1 MNIQHMLTQ
10 RGNSS
15 GAAST
20 LTTVKTSGVRRQRK
34 VKNEPRAERRVQAAA
49 SGVTV
54 SGSATPPPPD
64 DIVSHLRNPTYQR
77 DFQTLALYGPHG
89 VGCQLT
95 AQDALTLADGECL
108 ADTVVDFHNID
119 HYSLVIAMNLAGMVS
134 GKLSETVED
143 NVQLVHYDS
152 ASLHT
157 KKPEVMEGVKKMLL
171 MLHTAQMPTADRKKA
186 ANSLDR
192 AEITIMHPEEIPTQS
207 NSVDCG
213 IYVCMYLHALVSS
226 GFNIIKRWMKFYGKK
241 SHTYRRQLREEVSLH
256 TTGDLV
262 VRLFG
267 EGVEVPLQPLPQ
279 LGEFGAL
286 VFPKE
291 DEVRTDLARQSGMV
305 TRMELGGYVVCAAV
319 TSLARACGIS
329 EEQLLSGAAH
339 ELQTYG
345 TPLLSLSTSH
355 NQVDHAASMKTLA
368 SSIHATP
375 CPLRWTGVSWCPR
388 GRKWGVKMVC
398 GPGMGQQ
405 IRLGAYNVED
415 DAAYAYAAAAY
426 VIRRKDH
433 IPHMKVLT
441 DTEMAALDGCVRSD
455 VRHLVKARLWWR
467 WRQWRTAM
475 AEVGIAPGTPFP
487 LENGG
492 SRSPPISIGDDEGE
506 YPLTLKDDAADEE
519 MQDPELG

>member
-1 MNIQHMLTQ
+1 M
-10 RGNSS
+10 
-15 GAAST
+15 
-20 LTTVKTSGVRRQRK
+20 
-34 VKNEPRAERRVQAAA
+34 
-49 SGVTV
+49 
-54 SGSATPPPPD
+54 D
-64 DIVSHLRNPTYQR
+64 
-77 DFQTLALYGPHG
+77 
-89 VGCQLT
+89 
-95 AQDALTLADGECL
+95 
-108 ADTVVDFHNID
+108 
-119 HYSLVIAMNLAGMVS
+119 
-134 GKLSETVED
+134 
-143 NVQLVHYDS
+143 
-152 ASLHT
+152 
-157 KKPEVMEGVKKMLL
+157 
-171 MLHTAQMPTADRKKA
+171 
-186 ANSLDR
+186 
-192 AEITIMHPEEIPTQS
+192 PEEIPTQS

-226 GFNIIKRWMKFYGKK
+226 GFTIIKRWMTFYGKK

-267 EGVEVPLQPLPQ
+267 EGVEVPQQPLPQ

-329 EEQLLSGAAH
+329 AEQLLSGAAH
-339 ELQTYG
+339 KLQTYG

-355 NQVDHAASMKTLA
+355 NLVDHAASMKTLA

-375 CPLRWTGVSWCPR
+375 CPLPVPSSFRPKVDVASPGQRRESPPQAMPTKEESENPTTPVTPEAPGRPCRTRRASSRLGGMEESRTVRNISMQSANGNRPASSRWTGVSWCPR

-398 GPGMGQQ
+398 GPGTGQQ

-415 DAAYAYAAAAY
+415 DAAYAYGAAAY

-433 IPHMKVLT
+433 IPHMK
-441 DTEMAALDGCVRSD
+441 
-455 VRHLVKARLWWR
+455 
-467 WRQWRTAM
+467 WRTAM

>member
-1 MNIQHMLTQ
+1 M
-10 RGNSS
+10 
-15 GAAST
+15 
-20 LTTVKTSGVRRQRK
+20 
-34 VKNEPRAERRVQAAA
+34 
-49 SGVTV
+49 
-54 SGSATPPPPD
+54 
-64 DIVSHLRNPTYQR
+64 
-77 DFQTLALYGPHG
+77 
-89 VGCQLT
+89 
-95 AQDALTLADGECL
+95 
-108 ADTVVDFHNID
+108 
-119 HYSLVIAMNLAGMVS
+119 
-134 GKLSETVED
+134 
-143 NVQLVHYDS
+143 
-152 ASLHT
+152 
-157 KKPEVMEGVKKMLL
+157 
-171 MLHTAQMPTADRKKA
+171 
-186 ANSLDR
+186 
-192 AEITIMHPEEIPTQS
+192 
-207 NSVDCG
+207 
-213 IYVCMYLHALVSS
+213 
-226 GFNIIKRWMKFYGKK
+226 
-241 SHTYRRQLREEVSLH
+241 
-256 TTGDLV
+256 GDLV

-291 DEVRTDLARQSGMV
+291 DEVRTDLAWQSGMV

-329 EEQLLSGAAH
+329 AEQLLSGAAH

-375 CPLRWTGVSWCPR
+375 CPLPVPSSFRPKVDVASPDQRPESPPQAVPTKEESENPTTPVTPEAPGRPCRTRRASDCLGGMEESRTVRNISMQSANGNRPASSRWTGVSWCPR
-388 GRKWGVKMVC
+388 GRKWGGKMVC
-398 GPGMGQQ
+398 GPGTGQQ

-415 DAAYAYAAAAY
+415 DAAYAYTAAAY

-433 IPHMKVLT
+433 IPHMKMV
-441 DTEMAALDGCVRSD
+441 ALDGCVRSD

-467 WRQWRTAM
+467 WHQRRTKM

-519 MQDPELG
+519 MQELELG

>member
-20 LTTVKTSGVRRQRK
+20 LTTVKTPGVRRQRK
-34 VKNEPRAERRVQAAA
+34 VKNEPHAERRVQAAA

-64 DIVSHLRNPTYQR
+64 DVVSHMRNPTYQR

-95 AQDALTLADGECL
+95 AQDALTLADGKCL
-108 ADTVVDFHNID
+108 ADTVVDFHNIVHAD
-119 HYSLVIAMNLAGMVS
+119 GAMCLLVCVRVLTFRLA
-134 GKLSETVED
+134 L
-143 NVQLVHYDS
+143 
-152 ASLHT
+152 
-157 KKPEVMEGVKKMLL
+157 GVCAIWQ
-171 MLHTAQMPTADRKKA
+171 H
-186 ANSLDR
+186 
-192 AEITIMHPEEIPTQS
+192 EEIPTQS

-226 GFNIIKRWMKFYGKK
+226 SFNIIKWWMTFYGKK

-319 TSLARACGIS
+319 TSLARASGIS

-355 NQVDHAASMKTLA
+355 NQVDHTASMKTLA

-375 CPLRWTGVSWCPR
+375 CPLPVPSSFRPKVDVASPGQRPESPPQAVPTKEESENPTTPVTSEAPGRPCRTRRASSRLGGMEESHIVRDISMQSANGNRPASSRWTGVSWCPR

-398 GPGMGQQ
+398 GPGTGQQ

-441 DTEMAALDGCVRSD
+441 DTEMATLDGCV
-455 VRHLVKARLWWR
+455 
-467 WRQWRTAM
+467 
-475 AEVGIAPGTPFP
+475 
-487 LENGG
+487 
-492 SRSPPISIGDDEGE
+492 
-506 YPLTLKDDAADEE
+506 
-519 MQDPELG
+519 

>member
-1 MNIQHMLTQ
+1 MNIQHMLVQ

-15 GAAST
+15 SAAST

-34 VKNEPRAERRVQAAA
+34 VKNEPSAERRVQAAA
-49 SGVTV
+49 SGITV

-64 DIVSHLRNPTYQR
+64 DIVSHLRKPTYQR
-77 DFQTLALYGPHG
+77 DFQTLVLYGPHG

-108 ADTVVDFHNID
+108 ADTVVDFHN
-119 HYSLVIAMNLAGMVS
+119 MMV
-134 GKLSETVED
+134 LI
-143 NVQLVHYDS
+143 
-152 ASLHT
+152 LHI
-157 KKPEVMEGVKKMLL
+157 
-171 MLHTAQMPTADRKKA
+171 AQMPTADRKKA

-192 AEITIMHPEEIPTQS
+192 AEITIM
-207 NSVDCG
+207 D
-213 IYVCMYLHALVSS
+213 
-226 GFNIIKRWMKFYGKK
+226 
-241 SHTYRRQLREEVSLH
+241 
-256 TTGDLV
+256 
-262 VRLFG
+262 
-267 EGVEVPLQPLPQ
+267 GVEVPLQPLPQ

-291 DEVRTDLARQSGMV
+291 DEVRTNLARQSGMV
-305 TRMELGGYVVCAAV
+305 TRMNLGGYVVCAAV
-319 TSLARACGIS
+319 TSLARTCGIL

-375 CPLRWTGVSWCPR
+375 CPLPVPSSFRPKVDVASPDQWPESPPQAVPTKEESENPTTPVTPEAPGRPCRTRMASTRLGGMEESRTVRNISMQSANGNRPASSRWTGVSWCPC
-388 GRKWGVKMVC
+388 GRNGGVKMVC
-398 GPGMGQQ
+398 GPGTGQQ
-405 IRLGAYNVED
+405 IRLGVYNVED
-415 DAAYAYAAAAY
+415 DAAYAYDAAAY

-433 IPHMKVLT
+433 ISHMKVLT
-441 DTEMAALDGCVRSD
+441 DTEMATLDGCVRSD

-467 WRQWRTAM
+467 WRQWRTTI

-492 SRSPPISIGDDEGE
+492 SRSPPISIGDVEGE

-519 MQDPELG
+519 MQELDLG

>member
-1 MNIQHMLTQ
+1 
-10 RGNSS
+10 
-15 GAAST
+15 
-20 LTTVKTSGVRRQRK
+20 
-34 VKNEPRAERRVQAAA
+34 
-49 SGVTV
+49 
-54 SGSATPPPPD
+54 
-64 DIVSHLRNPTYQR
+64 
-77 DFQTLALYGPHG
+77 
-89 VGCQLT
+89 
-95 AQDALTLADGECL
+95 
-108 ADTVVDFHNID
+108 
-119 HYSLVIAMNLAGMVS
+119 
-134 GKLSETVED
+134 
-143 NVQLVHYDS
+143 
-152 ASLHT
+152 
-157 KKPEVMEGVKKMLL
+157 
-171 MLHTAQMPTADRKKA
+171 
-186 ANSLDR
+186 
-192 AEITIMHPEEIPTQS
+192 
-207 NSVDCG
+207 
-213 IYVCMYLHALVSS
+213 MYLHALVSS
-226 GFNIIKRWMKFYGKK
+226 GFTIIKRWMTFYGKK

-305 TRMELGGYVVCAAV
+305 TWMELGGYVVCAAV

-355 NQVDHAASMKTLA
+355 NQVDHVASMKTLA

-375 CPLRWTGVSWCPR
+375 CPLPVPSSFRPKVDIASPGQRPESPPEAVPTKEESKNPTTPVTPEAPGRPCRTRRASSRLGGMEESRTVCNISMQSANGNRPASSRWTGVSWCPR

-398 GPGMGQQ
+398 GPGAGQQ

-415 DAAYAYAAAAY
+415 DAAYAYAAAVY
-426 VIRRKDH
+426 VIQRKDH
-433 IPHMKVLT
+433 ILHMKVLT
-441 DTEMAALDGCVRSD
+441 DTEMAALGGCVRLD